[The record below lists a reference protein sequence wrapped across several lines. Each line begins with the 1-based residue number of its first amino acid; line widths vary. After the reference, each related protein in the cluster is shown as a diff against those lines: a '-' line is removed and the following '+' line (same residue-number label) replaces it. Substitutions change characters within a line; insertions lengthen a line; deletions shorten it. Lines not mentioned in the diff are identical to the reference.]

1 MTRHLPALIGLLFL
15 AACQSPSTRSAV
27 EPPQLPHVPEV
38 LKQPCAGVVDV
49 PDRALSSAEAVRLW
63 SRDRQ
68 SLGDCGR
75 RHAGLVTAVKAIEGK
90 AQ

>member
-1 MTRHLPALIGLLFL
+1 
-15 AACQSPSTRSAV
+15 
-27 EPPQLPHVPEV
+27 V